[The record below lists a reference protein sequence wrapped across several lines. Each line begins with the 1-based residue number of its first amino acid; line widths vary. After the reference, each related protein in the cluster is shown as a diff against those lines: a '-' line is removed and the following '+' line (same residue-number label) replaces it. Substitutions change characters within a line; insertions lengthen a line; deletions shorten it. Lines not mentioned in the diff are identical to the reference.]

1 MLYYEYLCNHDR
13 KRVIYLNHYEDKENM
28 NKQSGDDVPQ
38 HSRRRKKEEAKHRR
52 PSRKEQFEMRRQEAS
67 SESVS
72 GSAAASSS
80 GKEKKEKKKKKYRMN
95 WKRFILVCFCL
106 CMLAGV
112 AVVGWA
118 ASVIMKA
125 PEIDTSNIYSLLS
138 QSSVLYDDQGQV
150 LDTLV

>member
-80 GKEKKEKKKKKYRMN
+80 GKEKKEKKCLP
-95 WKRFILVCFCL
+95 ILHCEETFLPC
-106 CMLAGV
+106 G
-112 AVVGWA
+112 
-118 ASVIMKA
+118 
-125 PEIDTSNIYSLLS
+125 
-138 QSSVLYDDQGQV
+138 SSFAKVSG
-150 LDTLV
+150 